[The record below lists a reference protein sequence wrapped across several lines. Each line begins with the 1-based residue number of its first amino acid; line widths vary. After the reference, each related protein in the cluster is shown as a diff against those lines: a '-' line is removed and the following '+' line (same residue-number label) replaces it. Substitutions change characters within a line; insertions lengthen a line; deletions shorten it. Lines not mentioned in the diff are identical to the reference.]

1 MLYAIF
7 LKNDSL
13 QNTDGSSFLFHSTK
27 CKCNLHAIKLTNGC
41 TCGNLSRSST
51 LFLYNVTRTE

>member
-1 MLYAIF
+1 MQFFKRTIPYKTQMVPIF
-7 LKNDSL
+7 YFIQK
-13 QNTDGSSFLFHSTK
+13 K